1 MTSYVVT
8 RWYRAPEVI
17 LREAYTSAI
26 DMWAVGCIF
35 KELLELMPAS
45 KARTGALF
53 PGRYCIPFSFDDDQ
67 RERQRGDQLTVITKV
82 LGALTVDEVSWMRQS
97 ARDEVRGVMPTSSG
111 GAADDWSPLSAEE
124 RRTQIKTK
132 LAEACP
138 VAAADAGS
146 EEGARKLDTPAL
158 MLLHELLEFDPSKRP
173 SSEACLRCA
182 YFADLPAAEK
192 PAAVAEQSG
201 RERRDTRDAFKFEEE
216 NLGMNELRILLT
228 NDLFRSQ
235 PVEAT

>member
-1 MTSYVVT
+1 
-8 RWYRAPEVI
+8 
-17 LREAYTSAI
+17 
-26 DMWAVGCIF
+26 
-35 KELLELMPAS
+35 
-45 KARTGALF
+45 
-53 PGRYCIPFSFDDDQ
+53 
-67 RERQRGDQLTVITKV
+67 
-82 LGALTVDEVSWMRQS
+82 MRQS

-158 MLLHELLEFDPSKRP
+158 MVRARRDAWRTAAARRVACAEVVWGEMRGTRRRLSRLTRLCPQCHVPYARAGVMPHGADECSAWSCVFGVQLLHELLEFDPSKRP

-182 YFADLPAAEK
+182 YFADRACTEPRAHA
-192 PAAVAEQSG
+192 
-201 RERRDTRDAFKFEEE
+201 
-216 NLGMNELRILLT
+216 
-228 NDLFRSQ
+228 
-235 PVEAT
+235 